1 VNFKSF
7 LRHLQG
13 ERPGMGSEL
22 VMPTPR
28 QELLAQFSPA
38 IAVDG
43 TVLDPDVSF
52 YQAVIDFEKMK
63 LAGAAGVIIRAGQR
77 TWVDSRFREN
87 WPKAKAAGLPRGSYW
102 LYDSREDPKKQAAL
116 WWSLVK
122 DDPGELVHAADFEE
136 SYSGPY
142 GSVTNMR
149 TFVQEFQRLSGL
161 PDERIAIY
169 SAFYWWL
176 DRTGGDPYFAR
187 FPLWLAWY
195 ADMSVVRIPLP
206 WVASDLLL
214 WQYTSSGD
222 GTLYGVSSKE
232 IDLNWYCCS
241 MEHYRARFGLDA
253 VPPPSPQGDDMTT
266 YSGVAPTNIDTW
278 NDPNGTKSGV
288 IKAGTKITG
297 PAPSGTFTKLTDP
310 AVYTKSSFLGSSWY
324 KPVPVMPPPVDPPP
338 PTTTLPDLP
347 YTYTITIG
355 QGSPYQEVTI
365 AGSGILKPK

>member
-43 TVLDPDVSF
+43 SVLDPDVSF
-52 YQAVIDFEKMK
+52 YQVVIDFEKMK

-136 SYSGPY
+136 SYGGPY

-161 PDERIAIY
+161 PDDRIVIY
-169 SAFYWWL
+169 SAYYWWL

-195 ADMSVVRIPLP
+195 AAESVVRIPLP
-206 WVASDLLL
+206 WTAADLLF

-241 MEHYRARFGLDA
+241 MVHYRARFGLDA
-253 VPPPSPQGDDMTT
+253 VPPLPPQGEIM
-266 YSGVAPTNIDTW
+266 YSGKTAVVAKLW
-278 NDPNGTKSGV
+278 NSIGGSQIGEIP
-288 IKAGTKITG
+288 AGTTVTG
-297 PAPSGTFTKLTDP
+297 DAPANGYAYIRTPKQGYTKTIWLTD
-310 AVYTKSSFLGSSWY
+310 Y
-324 KPVPVMPPPVDPPP
+324 KQVPVVPPP
-338 PTTTLPDLP
+338 PPDTTLPDLP
-347 YTYTITIG
+347 YNYTFTIG
-355 QGSPYQEVTI
+355 EGSPYQEVTI
-365 AGSGILKPK
+365 TGAGVLKPK